1 LLDGRLV
8 HDDDILFFAKQ
19 LGASE
24 AHRYNAFKRRE
35 RKRQFLLGRM
45 LLRCAAARLLSL
57 PPDALAI
64 VEKESHAPELVLP
77 DARSAPPRF
86 SLSHSR
92 DWVACAASLDVSLG
106 VDIEFNEPTRNIF
119 EASLMAFHATEYRW
133 LLRQSEA
140 ARLSAFYQIWC
151 AREAL
156 YKLMSALGR
165 RTVLSPL
172 VGMDGALA
180 SHGPGWFC
188 YALPHFALTIAV
200 CSDQP
205 LSAPQ
210 HKELAGLSRAD
221 WLALG
226 REFRT
231 NRGGTDQR
239 RRDDARCCAIDDDG

>member
-1 LLDGRLV
+1 LLDSRLV
-8 HDDDILFFAKQ
+8 HGDDIVFFAQQ

-24 AHRYNAFKRRE
+24 TRRYHAFKRPE

-45 LLRCAAARLLSL
+45 LLRFAASRLLSL
-57 PPDALAI
+57 PPDALAV
-64 VEKESHAPELVLP
+64 VEKDSHAPELVLP

-106 VDIEFNEPTRNIF
+106 LDIEFNEPTRNIF

-133 LLRQSEA
+133 LLQQPEA
-140 ARLSAFYQIWC
+140 ARLSAFYQLWC
-151 AREAL
+151 AKEAL
-156 YKLMSALGR
+156 YKLMSARGR
-165 RTVLSPL
+165 GTVLSPL

-180 SHGPGWFC
+180 SHGPGWFS
-188 YALPHFALTIAV
+188 YAVPHFALTIAV

-205 LSAPQ
+205 LSAPRNM
-210 HKELAGLSRAD
+210 ELAGLSRAD

-226 REFRT
+226 QEFRT
-231 NRGGTDQR
+231 NWGGIDQTA
-239 RRDDARCCAIDDDG
+239 AR